1 GALTLGLA
9 GRAALGGPAVSGVT
23 AAVESAN
30 SLSAA
35 GPCSFL
41 RPKRMSPNR
50 VRTRWFPRP
59 AAPPAPCPPREP
71 PVPAPLRVQADHSSR
86 PLRARQRRP
95 PPPSS

>member
-1 GALTLGLA
+1 LSEHS
-9 GRAALGGPAVSGVT
+9 VSSVM

-50 VRTRWFPRP
+50 VRTR
-59 AAPPAPCPPREP
+59 
-71 PVPAPLRVQADHSSR
+71 
-86 PLRARQRRP
+86 
-95 PPPSS
+95 